1 MTPLS
6 EATQHLRDASR
17 PCQMQAVPTL
27 ELLSMDEL
35 NSLDMDEDFA
45 DLNLDMYL
53 NQPETS
59 GSSSS
64 DGASCCAVRQNL
76 KTHIQRKRRERG
88 ELKEL
93 TALTNCDQDEAAGA
107 ESTAG
112 ESVAPRCPYFEFH
125 NHLTCV
131 DDTTRVA
138 PVWATIRLTSCLH
151 RDTQYLSTP
160 ASSYGN
166 QTAVLMSPDE
176 YEKRLR
182 RRQQNRRAAR
192 KFREKKKMHAQGIIQ
207 DYRRLQIDNGRLQRY
222 VTELQRQK
230 AELEE
235 IVMQHSATCQLV
247 CPPTS
252 LPAASD
258 FSNIDLSNMD
268 GSYLQEL
275 QFC

>member
-1 MTPLS
+1 MKPFVVSVQPLS

-93 TALTNCDQDEAAGA
+93 TALTNCDQDEPQGQNQQVRRPSFFLFTV
-107 ESTAG
+107 ES
-112 ESVAPRCPYFEFH
+112 
-125 NHLTCV
+125 
-131 DDTTRVA
+131 
-138 PVWATIRLTSCLH
+138 I
-151 RDTQYLSTP
+151 
-160 ASSYGN
+160 
-166 QTAVLMSPDE
+166 
-176 YEKRLR
+176 
-182 RRQQNRRAAR
+182 
-192 KFREKKKMHAQGIIQ
+192 
-207 DYRRLQIDNGRLQRY
+207 
-222 VTELQRQK
+222 
-230 AELEE
+230 
-235 IVMQHSATCQLV
+235 
-247 CPPTS
+247 
-252 LPAASD
+252 
-258 FSNIDLSNMD
+258 
-268 GSYLQEL
+268 
-275 QFC
+275 